1 MKVAL
6 IAYNPSEYSEDD
18 LDEMTIAD
26 FDAGN
31 VKTYDTTQIAF
42 AELDSMTSWSNSCG
56 ENGLRVYLKRVE

>member
-6 IAYNPSEYSEDD
+6 IAYDPSEYSEDD

-31 VKTYDTTQIAF
+31 VKTYDTAQITF
-42 AELDSMTSWSNSCG
+42 AELDGMASWSNSCG
-56 ENGLRVYLKRVE
+56 EHGMRVYLKRVE